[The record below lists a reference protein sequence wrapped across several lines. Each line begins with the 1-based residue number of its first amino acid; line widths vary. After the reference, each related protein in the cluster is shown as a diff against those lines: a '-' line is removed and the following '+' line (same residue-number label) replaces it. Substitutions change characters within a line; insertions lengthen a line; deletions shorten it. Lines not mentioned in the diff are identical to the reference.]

1 MKSAEPVYV
10 AIDIETTGL
19 DPNKD
24 IIIEIGA
31 VKFRGKTPLDTFQ
44 TFLELR
50 RPLPYRIQRLTNIT
64 NDMLVNAPKLSAM
77 SGSVSNFI
85 GSSVLVGHSVGF
97 DASFLKKANLMK
109 TNALLD
115 TYDLASILLPSLQK
129 YSLEN
134 VAEYLRINA
143 SIHHRALEDAELA
156 MKVFWSFQDM
166 IAQMPDMLLE
176 SICAKAPQK
185 LVPSMELLNAELFL
199 RRQKNNQNGFAPAKG
214 NDTILNR
221 LGVSPEML
229 TSRSMKQEF
238 TGPETLTPS
247 QETPPRDLHTGI
259 SESIAQ
265 AMKLE
270 KRAIIEHAPGAH
282 GEEDVVAALLQLAA
296 QSKRKVVIAAS
307 SAQAATDC
315 INNITPNAVKNI
327 GQSLSEPLKIASV
340 YESTEYVCLHRW
352 FGLARAAS
360 AISPES
366 AKGAAKVTQWLQNT
380 ISGVRNEIS
389 LNQFEQIIWDLTSAD
404 IQNIAAPQC
413 AYRDKNICFVRRAYS
428 AAQQA
433 DVIITTHAALLT
445 AEKNTTMRFPSD
457 AIYCFLDTGK
467 LEDSAF
473 NRFTTAISEKD
484 IADILNLLW
493 NSADS
498 SIGILA
504 EAHHRISG
512 MDTTV
517 WKQQTINTGAANTEF
532 FRKTAAAITEASKAK
547 ENEKE
552 VFSGSLLV
560 NPSTA
565 EEPEWQ
571 QLQNDWGALKKRL
584 NALCAS
590 LETAAQQ
597 MHTQHNILLEAEL
610 LSQKA
615 RLTDIRNQLA
625 EFMAAQKSDMVYW
638 VKMQTQTGKD
648 SLAYETP
655 IVYSAP
661 KSVHSQLIAMYQRLG
676 NAIIFTGSSLSTNQK
691 FDFIRERASLPE
703 NMETYIAEEN
713 YSNQT
718 LILLVHENTMALSNK
733 TAVTEAITGIAEA
746 LHGNV
751 LVMFPSYSA
760 LRTAYYNI
768 KPGVEKKDI
777 MLLAQGIDGS
787 QKQLWN
793 IFSEQDRVMLF
804 SAGSA
809 WDSFDAQTI
818 APKCIIIS
826 RMPMPPL
833 SEPTM
838 AARAEQY
845 DNKISEF
852 AAPYAAL
859 RVRRMLNKLAWS
871 HSARNV
877 VVILDNRISNSE
889 QGDMLLGTLP
899 QAQTEEAEFSGCAN
913 RIREWLHE

>member
-1 MKSAEPVYV
+1 MKTAESVYV
-10 AIDIETTGL
+10 AIDVETTGL
-19 DPNKD
+19 DPSKD

-31 VKFRGKTPLDTFQ
+31 VKFRGKTALDTFQ

-50 RPLPYRIQRLTNIT
+50 RPLPYRIQRLTHIT
-64 NDMLVNAPKLSAM
+64 NEMLMNAPKLSAVA
-77 SGSVSNFI
+77 GSVSSFI

-97 DASFLKKANLMK
+97 DASFLKKANLIQA
-109 TNALLD
+109 NALLD

-134 VAEYLRINA
+134 VAEYLNVHTNV
-143 SIHHRALEDAELA
+143 HHRALEDAELA

-185 LVPSMELLNAELFL
+185 LVPSMELLNTELYL
-199 RRQKNNQNGFAPAKG
+199 RRQKNKQNGFISAKG
-214 NDTILNR
+214 NDTILSR
-221 LGVSPEML
+221 LGISPEML
-229 TSRSMKQEF
+229 TSNIIKQQN
-238 TGPETLTPS
+238 TGPEMITPS
-247 QETPPRDLHTGI
+247 QEPPTREPHKGT
-259 SESIAQ
+259 SEYIAQ
-265 AMKLE
+265 ALKQS
-270 KRAIIEHAPGAH
+270 KHAIIEHAPGAR
-282 GEEDVVAALLQLAA
+282 GEEDVAAALLQWAA
-296 QSKRKVVIAAS
+296 QTKRKVVLAAS
-307 SAQAATDC
+307 SAQAAAECAGTT
-315 INNITPNAVKNI
+315 IPNAVKI
-327 GQSLSEPLKIASV
+327 LGQTLSEPLKIASV
-340 YESTEYVCLHRW
+340 YETTEYMCLHRW

-366 AKGAAKVTQWLQNT
+366 AKGSAKITQWLQNT
-380 ISGVRNEIS
+380 VSGVRNELS

-404 IQNIAAPQC
+404 TQNIATPQC
-413 AYRDKNICFVRRAYS
+413 AYRDKNICFVRQAYS

-445 AEKNTTMRFPSD
+445 AEKNTAMRFPAD
-457 AIYCFLDTGK
+457 AVYCFLDTGK

-473 NRFTTAISEKD
+473 NRFTTTICEKD
-484 IADILNLLW
+484 ITDILNLLW

-504 EAHHRISG
+504 EAHNHITG
-512 MDTTV
+512 IDTTV
-517 WKQQTINTGAANTEF
+517 WKQQTVNAGAANSEF
-532 FRKTAAAITEASKAK
+532 FRKAATAIAESSKAK

-552 VFSGSLLV
+552 SFAGSLLI
-560 NPSTA
+560 NPATA

-571 QLQNDWGALKKRL
+571 QLQGDWGALKKRL
-584 NALCAS
+584 NTLCAS
-590 LETAAQQ
+590 LETAAQH
-597 MHTQHNILLEAEL
+597 MRAQHNILLETEL
-610 LSQKA
+610 LAQKT
-615 RLTDIRNQLA
+615 RLTNIRSQLA
-625 EFMAAQKSDMVYW
+625 EFMAEQKPDMVYW
-638 VKMQTQTGKD
+638 VKMQSQTSKD
-648 SLAYETP
+648 AIPYESP

-661 KSVHSQLIAMYQRLG
+661 KSVRPQLTAMFRRM
-676 NAIIFTGSSLSTNQK
+676 NSAIIFAGSSLSINQK
-691 FDFIRERASLPE
+691 FDFIRERTGLPE
-703 NMETYIAEEN
+703 IMETYIAEEN
-713 YSNQT
+713 YSDQT
-718 LILLVHENTMALSNK
+718 LILLIHENTMAQSNK
-733 TAVTEAITGIAEA
+733 TAVTETITTIADT
-746 LHGNV
+746 LRGNV
-751 LVMFPSYSA
+751 LIMFPSYSA

-777 MLLAQGIDGS
+777 MALAQGIDGS

-809 WDSFDAQTI
+809 WDSFDSQTI

-845 DNKISEF
+845 ASKISEF

-871 HSARNV
+871 HSTRNV
-877 VVILDNRISNSE
+877 VVIFDNRISNTE
-889 QGDMLLGTLP
+889 QGDMLLGALP
-899 QAQTEEAEFSGCAN
+899 QAQTEETQITNCPD
-913 RIREWLHE
+913 RVRKWLLE